1 MYEVSEGWNN
11 FNAVKN
17 WWHSVINVNDDV
29 CKELTSFFM
38 LTSWEIWCE
47 RNAQIFRNL
56 FIRAGHH
63 VW

>member
-17 WWHSVINVNDDV
+17 WWHSVKNVNDDV

-47 RNAQIFRNL
+47 KCPGF
-56 FIRAGHH
+56 
-63 VW
+63 